1 MQDRAEQQHGGAA
14 AGDVASLDPAAACEA
29 HVVLAGR
36 PTRLDGLL
44 QPGARFRV
52 PVTPETLLS
61 LESLHLL
68 AAERGARIDLALAEG
83 LNAREEGFL
92 EDFRLRF
99 LNEAIATADGP
110 GPLSDDALSYAR
122 SLAGM
127 AASGGLPRSRLTV
140 PDRLG
145 SAVLIGAY
153 GGDHVGDAA
162 ILGGVLLGLH
172 RDHGITRAC
181 ILSQRPGHT
190 ARLAAALETP
200 VEVTVRPYDYATL
213 RAELDRSD
221 ALAFA
226 GGPLMDLPRMLV
238 KHLAAARM
246 ARAAR
251 KPFLICRVGVG
262 PFSRRIS
269 AWTARLIA
277 AHADMLSVRTSGAAR
292 HPVLRGLEVQ
302 TGRDPAFD
310 YLESRGRLTR
320 LTGTEQASVERLLEG
335 TEGRV
340 LIGLNIRPIRHEWSH
355 QGKDFSRD
363 AEEGFNL
370 RLSEVMAAVSAAA
383 PRPVTWVF
391 FPMNPIQLGSSDL
404 AAAWRLHRLVGARA
418 DLRVWEADPDVDGV
432 LHLLRRLDG
441 AVAMRFHA
449 AIFCLSQGVPTI
461 GIDYYPGQG
470 GKVEQLFHDFGLGD
484 DVRRIDTS
492 DADWMRDRLAR
503 LAGAVPGAR
512 KQFE

>member
-1 MQDRAEQQHGGAA
+1 MERQDGTAA
-14 AGDVASLDPAAACEA
+14 AGDGATLDPAAAREA
-29 HVVLAGR
+29 HDVLAGR
-36 PTRLDGLL
+36 PTRLDGLFR
-44 QPGARFRV
+44 PGTRFRV
-52 PVTPETLLS
+52 PVTPATLHA

-68 AAERGARIDLALAEG
+68 AAERGTQLDLGPAEG
-83 LNAREEGFL
+83 LDAREQGFL

-99 LNEAIATADGP
+99 LNEAIATAEGP
-110 GPLSDDALSYAR
+110 GPLAADAMSYAQ

-127 AASGGLPRSRLTV
+127 AASGGLPRTRLPV
-140 PDRLG
+140 PARLG

-181 ILSQRPGHT
+181 ILSQRPAHT

-200 VEVTVRPYDYATL
+200 VEVSVRPYDYATL

-238 KHLAAARM
+238 KHLAAARL

-251 KPFLICRVGVG
+251 KPFLICRIGVG
-262 PFSRRIS
+262 PFSRQIS
-269 AWTARLIA
+269 AWTARLVA
-277 AHADMLSVRTSGAAR
+277 SHADRLSVRTSGAAK
-292 HPVLRGLEVQ
+292 HPVLRRLAVE

-310 YLESRGRLTR
+310 YLESRSRLTR
-320 LTGTEQASVERLLEG
+320 LTEAEQASVERLLEG

-340 LIGLNIRPIRHEWSH
+340 LIGLNIRPIRHEWSK

-363 AEEGFNL
+363 AEEGFNQ
-370 RLSEVMAAVSAAA
+370 RLSEAMVSVAAA
-383 PRPVTWVF
+383 ASRPVTWVF

-404 AAAWRLHRLVGARA
+404 AAAWRLHRLVGGRA

-470 GKVEQLFHDFGLGD
+470 GKVEQLFHDFGLDG
-484 DVRRIDTS
+484 DVRRIDTA

-503 LAGAVPGAR
+503 LARVQPGAR
-512 KQFE
+512 NLNP